1 MPSISTPVP
10 ALASLARRYWFPL
23 HQRKPRELPRRLSLG
38 ADGAPALSLRAQGV
52 LRVTCTAGTVWLTCE
67 RDIRD
72 HVLEAG
78 DEHLA
83 RPGDALVLVG
93 MPSATVLVTDC

>member
-1 MPSISTPVP
+1 MPSVSTPVP
-10 ALASLARRYWFPL
+10 ALASSAWRNWFPL
-23 HQRKPRELPRRLSLG
+23 QQRQRELPRRFSLG
-38 ADGAPALSLRAQGV
+38 ADGAPAVSLRAQGV

-67 RDIRD
+67 RDLRD

-93 MPSATVLVTDC
+93 MPSATVLVADC